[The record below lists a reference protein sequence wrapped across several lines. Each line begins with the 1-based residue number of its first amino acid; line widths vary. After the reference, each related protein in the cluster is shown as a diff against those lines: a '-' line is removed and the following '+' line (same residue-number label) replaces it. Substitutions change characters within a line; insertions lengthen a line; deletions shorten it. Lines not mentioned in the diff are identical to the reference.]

1 MASNFQI
8 LPTPSEEEFMFSV
21 RVADNKV
28 RQNLFL
34 STGKQLTSAVTADSN
49 GTSPTTYADFA
60 WAVNHEKINVDT
72 AFYGYVY
79 IKCDKSDADHMNFYF
94 GKAKTQAERN
104 TPFWQFW
111 DTRQYTWPAVL
122 SDLYLVKSTI
132 NQYINT
138 GSGVD
143 TAPRILPR
151 YHYRPPVPYNSAV
164 LIKQYLAEVPWKA
177 ADLEH
182 PQPIPTDI
190 NGAYIGAPAINFQ
203 RCLHPTVK
211 FPELTPGASVITGA
225 GVVNPPI
232 GRNPMYQVFPATLP
246 FIDWAPF
253 FIEDRQQPVNGLFL
267 RELIEIYPPPLPKR
281 IIT

>member
-1 MASNFQI
+1 MASDFQI
-8 LPTPSEEEFMFSV
+8 LPTPSQEEFMFAI
-21 RVADNKV
+21 RVPDTKI

-34 STGKQLTSAVTADSN
+34 GVGKQLTSAVTADTNS
-49 GTSPTTYADFA
+49 TSPTTYAEFE
-60 WAVNHEKINVDT
+60 WAVNKQKIQTDT
-72 AFYGYVY
+72 AFYNYVY
-79 IKCDKSDADHMNFYF
+79 LKCDKPDADHMNFYF
-94 GKAKTQAERN
+94 GKAKTQAQRN
-104 TPFWQFW
+104 VPFQQFW

-122 SDLYLVKSTI
+122 TDLYLVRSSI

-151 YHYRPPVPYNSAV
+151 YHYRPPVPYNSTV
-164 LIKQYLAEVPWKA
+164 LVKQFLAEVPWKSS
-177 ADLEH
+177 DLDH
-182 PQPIPTDI
+182 PQPMPTDI

-203 RCLHPTVK
+203 RCLHPTVR

-225 GVVNPPI
+225 GVVNAPI
-232 GRNPMYQVFPATLP
+232 GRNPMYQLFPATLP
-246 FIDWAPF
+246 FLDWAPF
-253 FIEDRQQPVNGLFL
+253 FIEDRQQAVNGLFL